1 MLAFAFQRDIYAL
14 MYLAV
19 ALIAVATKF
28 CHRFYPFRYLGV
40 YTHCISGLL
49 SDPIHNSYSG
59 QTEMKFTFE
68 SHSEIYYMLKAL
80 NETHSAIEKGQVGM
94 INDESRKRFDSLR
107 FKFQEFA
114 LANL

>member
-1 MLAFAFQRDIYAL
+1 MHR
-14 MYLAV
+14 AV
-19 ALIAVATKF
+19 ALIAQATKF
-28 CHRFYPFRYLGV
+28 SMGIYSFRYLGV

-94 INDESRKRFDSLR
+94 INDESRKR
-107 FKFQEFA
+107 
-114 LANL
+114 

>member
-1 MLAFAFQRDIYAL
+1 MGIYS
-14 MYLAV
+14 
-19 ALIAVATKF
+19 
-28 CHRFYPFRYLGV
+28 FRYLGV
-40 YTHCISGLL
+40 YTHCISCLL